1 MEILSQQS
9 VNKYH
14 TIEMKKILFLIFS
27 VFVCLQTL
35 SGRGKV
41 FDYPCDF
48 YPNKKMDRMLKK
60 YGNLYYRISGYSC
73 VAHSQT
79 DSGIKMIK
87 FNNNK
92 VQKKKNI
99 ENVFVGNFNH
109 QYVKDMLEKISWDC
123 IGSSEYDEQI
133 FFYNLMEK
141 GAKISVGCEGSW
153 DCIIPS
159 VSDPVLRKI
168 MLLLKDYE

>member
-1 MEILSQQS
+1 MIPRVLVFEHFLSQQS

-73 VAHSQT
+73 VVLSQT
-79 DSGIKMIK
+79 DSGVKMLK

-92 VQKKKNI
+92 VQKKNFYLQYHNVLSILQHHFCNKDCTHKNC
-99 ENVFVGNFNH
+99 N
-109 QYVKDMLEKISWDC
+109 
-123 IGSSEYDEQI
+123 EQ
-133 FFYNLMEK
+133 
-141 GAKISVGCEGSW
+141 SHC
-153 DCIIPS
+153 
-159 VSDPVLRKI
+159 
-168 MLLLKDYE
+168 